1 MSWKHGGRATI
12 FMALSR
18 AIEST
23 APAHKRLLYD
33 PFAAAFLS
41 PLFQK
46 IVACCNYGPLRKVTT
61 TILQFRWPGAYTA
74 AIART
79 RLIDDMIRDAVNNQ
93 GINQVIIIN
102 ARLDTRAHRLKT
114 SIPVQYVEV
123 DLKES
128 QLQKQEIIFNLVPE
142 QATYVDYVPADI
154 HTERLSSVMISHL
167 QREYYKTLFLWEGVT
182 SNLKAKEI
190 DEFFDYVT
198 RYPAGTQIILTYL
211 HKAAVDN
218 PDKFRGFR
226 SVARTLGRKGEFFNF
241 GVYPDAWTAMFRE
254 RNMHVTYDG
263 GASDYRAQYYR
274 EAAKRMKGYEYFRVV
289 RAALK

>member
-23 APAHKRLLYD
+23 APVHKRLLYD

-46 IVACCNYGPLRKVTT
+46 VIACCHYGPLRKITT
-61 TILQFRWPGAYTA
+61 TILQLRWPGAYTA
-74 AIART
+74 AVART
-79 RLIDDMIRDAVNNQ
+79 RLIDDMIHDAVNNQ

-128 QLQKQEIIFNLVPE
+128 QLQKQEILFNVIPE
-142 QATYVDYVPADI
+142 QVTSIDYVPVDI
-154 HTERLSSVMISHL
+154 HTQRLSSEMITHL

-182 SNLKAKEI
+182 SSLKAKEI
-190 DEFFDYVT
+190 DEFFEYVT

-211 HKAAVDN
+211 HKAAVEN
-218 PDKFRGFR
+218 PDNFRGFR
-226 SVARTLGRKGEFFNF
+226 AVSRTLGRKGEHFNF
-241 GVYPDAWTAMFRE
+241 GVYPDTWASIFNA
-254 RNMHVTYDG
+254 RNMQVNYDG
-263 GASDYRAQYYR
+263 GASDYRRQYYK
-274 EAAKRMKGYEYFRVV
+274 EAAKHMKGYEYFRVV